1 MRLSLVGMCF
11 LFIGSTFLFLSLQY
25 DFGSLSKIKSGFF
38 PTIISSILCI
48 CGAILIK
55 KENHTFYIDKNIL
68 FWIFLSILCFCIF
81 TYLFNMYV
89 GVIFMGICYFYGFRN
104 T

>member
-11 LFIGSTFLFLSLQY
+11 LFIGSTFLFLSLQH
-25 DFGSLSKIKSGFF
+25 DFGSISKIKPGFF

-48 CGAILIK
+48 CGIILLK
-55 KENHTFYIDKNIL
+55 KDNPPFYIDKNVL
-68 FWIFLSILCFCIF
+68 FWIIMSISCFCIF
-81 TYLFNMYV
+81 TYLFNIYV
-89 GVIFMGICYFYGFRN
+89 GVLFMGISYFYGFRN